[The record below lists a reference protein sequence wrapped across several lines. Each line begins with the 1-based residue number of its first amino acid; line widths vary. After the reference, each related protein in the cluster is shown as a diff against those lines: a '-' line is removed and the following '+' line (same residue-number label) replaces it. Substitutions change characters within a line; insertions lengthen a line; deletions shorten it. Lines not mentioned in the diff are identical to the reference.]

1 VLPPSITNS
10 DPVTKEDS
18 SEDRALP
25 ILACVSLK
33 KGVADYIKATFKLGL
48 ALL

>member
-1 VLPPSITNS
+1 MVVPTSIITLLS
-10 DPVTKEDS
+10 GLQD
-18 SEDRALP
+18 LP

-33 KGVADYIKATFKLGL
+33 KGVADYIKTAFKLGL